1 MLSSSISPSPPQ
13 GPLTELW
20 YGLSPSPPPH
30 DVADWG
36 GYTPVPASAT
46 LPDRRMCTGYSGYA
60 QSSSTLA
67 QCRASCDSSSGCAG
81 FSWGLNVSSSPS
93 PPPPSPSPP
102 PQIIDRRRTLLAHDE
117 PAVANVIGSCY
128 LMTSTPTSSSDAYFY
143 FTSAGCY
150 AKSARLP
157 PTWLGSQGRL
167 FSGATSRLLF
177 PFINVELFVPWSKA
191 RGGGEEGVV
200 TQLRGCV

>member
-1 MLSSSISPSPPQ
+1 VRWQVADALSGEYAAEFAPSYPSPP
-13 GPLTELW
+13 PSSSDLW

-102 PQIIDRRRTLLAHDE
+102 PGPSIDRRRTLLAHDE
-117 PAVANVIGSCY
+117 PAVDGEIGHCY
-128 LMTSTPTSSSDAYFY
+128 LMGSKPTSSFIVSSA
-143 FTSAGCY
+143 FTAAGCY
-150 AKSARLP
+150 AKGARLLTWPVSCTLHRLGP
-157 PTWLGSQGRL
+157 PCPPPISLPAPL
-167 FSGATSRLLF
+167 
-177 PFINVELFVPWSKA
+177 
-191 RGGGEEGVV
+191 
-200 TQLRGCV
+200 

>member
-1 MLSSSISPSPPQ
+1 MRWQVADALSGEYAAEFAPSYPAPPPSSSD
-13 GPLTELW
+13 LW

-102 PQIIDRRRTLLAHDE
+102 PGPSIDRRRTLLAHDE
-117 PAVANVIGSCY
+117 PAVDGEIGSCF
-128 LMTSTPTSSSDAYFY
+128 LMPSTPSSSTASST
-143 FTSAGCY
+143 FTFAGCY
-150 AKSARLP
+150 AKGARLP
-157 PTWLGSQGRL
+157 PSW
-167 FSGATSRLLF
+167 ASRC
-177 PFINVELFVPWSKA
+177 IW
-191 RGGGEEGVV
+191 
-200 TQLRGCV
+200 

>member
-1 MLSSSISPSPPQ
+1 MLSSSISPPPPQ

-93 PPPPSPSPP
+93 PPPLPSPP
-102 PQIIDRRRTLLAHDE
+102 PEIIIDRRRTLLAHDE
-117 PAVANVIGSCY
+117 PVVDGVIGYCY
-128 LMTSTPTSSSDAYFY
+128 LKASTPTTSSIRLNFP
-143 FTSAGCY
+143 TTGGCY
-150 AKSARLP
+150 AKGARLP
-157 PTWLGSQGRL
+157 LPWRL
-167 FSGATSRLLF
+167 VIPGDVGSGATRSY
-177 PFINVELFVPWSKA
+177 W
-191 RGGGEEGVV
+191 
-200 TQLRGCV
+200 